1 MGHRGS
7 PGPVAYPL
15 QAGSQSRPARRPA
28 PPPAGVEPALR
39 VRNPNQAHPYPGQPG
54 GLHMSEEIKYFVIQG
69 NDFPSK
75 IVRGTEAQVKALVDK
90 LDGDEIERVKAIG
103 GMYNRCRI
111 YWRYYEF
118 LVEDLA

>member
-1 MGHRGS
+1 
-7 PGPVAYPL
+7 
-15 QAGSQSRPARRPA
+15 
-28 PPPAGVEPALR
+28 
-39 VRNPNQAHPYPGQPG
+39 
-54 GLHMSEEIKYFVIQG
+54 MSEEIKYFVIQG